1 MAELADALVL
11 GTSSSECR
19 FDSCYP
25 HHLKKQSKKLTENIS
40 KTVVLKE
47 FHGFFILL
55 KLGKKME
62 FLKENLWKDEKF
74 EKRINF
80 TCSFNNAK
88 CEFKQGKILN
98 IKGTNIN
105 LIEPHKVDVFIK
117 NKKILLI
124 YFDKDNLFLYNRT
137 MPLTIKQLDFLLKYI
152 KNNLL

>member
-1 MAELADALVL
+1 
-11 GTSSSECR
+11 
-19 FDSCYP
+19 
-25 HHLKKQSKKLTENIS
+25 
-40 KTVVLKE
+40 
-47 FHGFFILL
+47 
-55 KLGKKME
+55 ME